1 MGWFNADDKMHGHP
15 KVRRAGL
22 EAIGLWTVAGTYSC
36 DYETYGF
43 IPAWFVE
50 SWPRGKKLATVL
62 IRERF
67 WVEHEQDGEQGYMFL
82 SWEEYQRTRE
92 EIEEARKRNRERQ
105 QAWRNRKRDSN
116 GPDNAP

>member
-50 SWPRGKKLATVL
+50 SWPRGRKLAGVL
-62 IRERF
+62 VKDRF
-67 WVEHEQDGEQGYMFL
+67 WVQHEHEGETGWMFL

-92 EIEEARKRNRERQ
+92 EIEEARERNRKRQ
-105 QAWRNRKRDSN
+105 QAWRDRNRQNNS
-116 GPDNAP
+116 P